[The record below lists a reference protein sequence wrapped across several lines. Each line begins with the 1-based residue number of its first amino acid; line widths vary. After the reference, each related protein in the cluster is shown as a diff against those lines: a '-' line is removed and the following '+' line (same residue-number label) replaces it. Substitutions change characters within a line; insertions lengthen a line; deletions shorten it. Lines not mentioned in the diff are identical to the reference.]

1 MNVMPPDAVPA
12 AGLLQPDF
20 SGRWAT
26 SFGTMTLHQDGARV
40 SGTYGREGTENTI
53 DGTVADGGL
62 MFAYKEGHEQGNG
75 WFRLKRPGHFAG
87 EYLAEGRARALPWQ
101 GWRGFDGL
109 WDTSIGRFR
118 FIQDEA
124 HVQGSCEHD
133 ATLHLEADIDG
144 GGRFSFRLEGL
155 RVKGR
160 GFVELDRLGYSL
172 GGEWTQ
178 DGLPAQPL
186 AGRRVLPRPGL
197 TWLVVLEAHW
207 QRMLDDNEF
216 AFGRMLHE
224 LFARVPWALVRH
236 RFYSDEASL
245 LHWCRQLLY
254 LPEPAVLVITG
265 HGETNGLTVEGKTIA
280 MPAVIDA
287 LGRADC
293 LRLLHFSACLIGQDA
308 GQALNTAPFP
318 VSGYTTTVDWAQSAL
333 TEFIYLDMILE
344 KGLAPARAAEQLLAL
359 VRFSGTEELP
369 GSPYRPAGFRFF
381 EPHPEPVRLLAKAAG
396 AGDENQPSRPR
407 RPDFRGFLSQLIG
420 SRPWSN
426 DPRRPRS

>member
-1 MNVMPPDAVPA
+1 
-12 AGLLQPDF
+12 
-20 SGRWAT
+20 
-26 SFGTMTLHQDGARV
+26 MTLRQDGTRV
-40 SGTYGREGTENTI
+40 TGTYGREGTENTI

-109 WDTSIGRFR
+109 WDTSLGRFR

-144 GGRFSFRLEGL
+144 GGRLSFRLEGL

-172 GGEWTQ
+172 GGEWIQ
-178 DGLPAQPL
+178 DDGLPAQQL

-216 AFGRMLHE
+216 SFGRMLHE
-224 LFARVPWALVRH
+224 LFARVPWAPVRH

-308 GQALNTAPFP
+308 GHALNTAPFP

-381 EPHPEPVRLLAKAAG
+381 EPHPEPARLLAKVTG
-396 AGDENQPSRPR
+396 AGEENQPSRPR
-407 RPDFRGFLSQLIG
+407 RPDFRSFLSQLIG
-420 SRPWSN
+420 SQRSSN
-426 DPRRPRS
+426 RRRSGS